1 MSKYKIIFL
10 TIIIAATFV
19 GLIFFQYL
27 WIENASKLK
36 ADNFDQLVQ
45 QALGDV
51 TARLEREEISNFS
64 SKIRH
69 SSKNRNVDP
78 IASRF
83 DAGNRQ
89 PDADKFGVSLHLQI
103 EGQFVKTSLS
113 YSHDSVVYKLG
124 SGLSPISSTAN
135 SYGPF
140 AGALSSVQERLRDKV
155 DVRSELLLKTLFP
168 DKKIEDR
175 IERDHLDGLLVQKL
189 NEKGIVLNYEFAIF
203 NSKDLLI
210 TASRGFDAKK
220 ASKTYHKLLFQ
231 NDLHPQADY
240 ILLYFSDK
248 PSFLSESIGLVL
260 PTVFFIVILLF
271 ASISTII
278 IIFKQKHL
286 DEIKNDFISNMT
298 HELKTPISTI
308 SLASQML
315 TDDGVV
321 KNPKSLISISN
332 VIKDESKRLGFQVEK
347 VLQMAIFD
355 QGKANLKLK
364 KIDINSLI
372 SNVSINFRI
381 KVQNDHGTISEKL
394 DAKNAV
400 IEVDE
405 VHFTNVIYNLLDNAI
420 KYKRGNPVLQINT
433 WNRGEGVVIS
443 IKDNGIGISKD
454 NADRIFEKFF
464 RVPTGNVHNVKG
476 FGLGLAYV
484 KKIIEL
490 HGGSITVESELNVG
504 TKFDIFLPL
513 KNKKEW
519 IKSTKYF

>member
-1 MSKYKIIFL
+1 MNKYKIIFL

-19 GLIFFQYL
+19 GLIFFQFL
-27 WIENASKLK
+27 WIENASKLQSN
-36 ADNFDQLVQ
+36 NFDQLVQ

-51 TARLEREEISNFS
+51 TSRLEREEISNYS
-64 SKIRH
+64 SKMRQN
-69 SSKNRNVDP
+69 SLNRNADTK
-78 IASRF
+78 ARGF
-83 DAGNRQ
+83 EATALQ
-89 PDADKFGVSLHLQI
+89 PTSDKFGVSLHFQI

-113 YSHDSVVYKLG
+113 YSNDSVVYKLG
-124 SGLSPISSTAN
+124 SGMTPISSSLN
-135 SYGPF
+135 NYGPF
-140 AGALSSVQERLRDKV
+140 AEALSSVQDKLRDKV
-155 DVRSELLLKTLFP
+155 DNRSELILKTLFP

-175 IERDHLDGLLVQKL
+175 IDRDRLDGLLAQKL
-189 NEKGIVLNYEFAIF
+189 NEKGVDLDYEFAIY

-210 TASRGFDAKK
+210 SSSRGFDLTR
-220 ASKTYHKLLFQ
+220 ASKTYQKLLFQ

-240 ILLYFSDK
+240 MLLYFINK
-248 PSFLSESIGLVL
+248 PSFFNESIGLVI

-278 IIFKQKHL
+278 IIFKQKHI

-315 TDDGVV
+315 TDEGVI
-321 KNPKSLISISN
+321 KNPKSLASISN

-347 VLQMAIFD
+347 VLQMAVFD

-381 KVQNDHGTISEKL
+381 KVQNDQGTISEKL
-394 DAKNAV
+394 DAKNSL

-405 VHFTNVIYNLLDNAI
+405 VHFTNVIYNLLDNAV
-420 KYKRGNPVLQINT
+420 KYKRGNPVLQITT
-433 WNRGEGVVIS
+433 WNKGDGVVIS
-443 IKDNGIGISKD
+443 IKDNGIGISKE
-454 NADRIFEKFF
+454 NTERIFEKFF
-464 RVPTGNVHNVKG
+464 RVPTGNIHNVKG

-490 HGGSITVESELNVG
+490 HGGNISIESELNVG